1 MDKQKEKYYTAH
13 YDQTMLAISKSKV
26 DLNDY
31 LENFH
36 KFNPKELTL
45 AVAMLTPESLME
57 CNEFYVNTKKDK
69 WVTGID
75 NKLAMIIIDDYYNGL
90 IDCVK
95 ELSNYSIDIG
105 NIDPKDAMD
114 LRDVSKIVKKYL
126 YTSDMDFSNKKDEVK
141 DQHEKTKILFKA
153 VKKEA
158 YKEVFNY
165 SLTEFVSRV
174 RAFKEEKELNARYKF
189 LISDDEE

>member
-13 YDQTMLAISKSKV
+13 YDQTMLAISKSKD

-95 ELSNYSIDIG
+95 QLSNYSIDIG